1 MRTGRH
7 GRRPQPGPVHE
18 FQTYCLL
25 RGGGDGQAG
34 PTAVVE
40 AKRWARCSNASSE
53 SGLRTAPSDTTAPRD
68 APCSN
73 RLTGTS
79 SFLPVRLYGMAGTA
93 TTSSG
98 TWRGE
103 RRAPRHGGVLAPK
116 RAVRYPARQLAA
128 SKKWAEP
135 PDN

>member
-1 MRTGRH
+1 DAVRRQEDRCAQAGTAAAHNQDTNFRH
-7 GRRPQPGPVHE
+7 TFFSAVAAM
-18 FQTYCLL
+18 
-25 RGGGDGQAG
+25 GQAG

-53 SGLRTAPSDTTAPRD
+53 SGLHTPPSDTTAPRD

-79 SFLPVRLYGMAGTA
+79 SFLPVRLYGMAVTA

-103 RRAPRHGGVLAPK
+103 RRSR
-116 RAVRYPARQLAA
+116 RQA
-128 SKKWAEP
+128 
-135 PDN
+135 